1 MKGGEIMSEFIA
13 QMLGLII
20 VLTVFTFVKGAAQ
33 DMFDQTHYRLEQVY
47 DETIPLSSSQ
57 D

>member
-1 MKGGEIMSEFIA
+1 MKGGEFMSEFKA
-13 QMLGLII
+13 QMLGIII
-20 VLTVFTFVKGAAQ
+20 VLTVFTFVKGVAQ